1 MKLRW
6 FIDYDG
12 ERRLQ
17 YYSEDDKMW
26 VDVEEVYH
34 YDSLD

>member
-6 FIDYDG
+6 LIDYDG

-17 YYSEDDKMW
+17 YFSDADNAW
-26 VDVEEVYH
+26 LDVEEVYKS
-34 YDSLD
+34 DLKK

>member
-17 YYSEDDKMW
+17 YFSDTDNVW
-26 VDVEEVYH
+26 LNVETVYKS
-34 YDSLD
+34 DLKK

>member
-17 YYSEDDKMW
+17 YYSEEDEKWLDI
-26 VDVEEVYH
+26 EEVY
-34 YDSLD
+34 YSSLDK